1 LEAGGKVLLMDADTV
16 GQFQQP
22 AKKMIEQAE
31 T

>member
-1 LEAGGKVLLMDADTV
+1 MDDALQMLAGQL